1 MDSIKSNNMT
11 LNNKMSIQQIQEEA
25 EKYLFCQFV
34 SFESL
39 HFER

>member
-1 MDSIKSNNMT
+1 MDSILSNNMT
-11 LNNKMSIQQIQEEA
+11 LINKMTPQQIQEEA
-25 EKYLFCQFV
+25 EKFLNCQFV